1 MIQKNY
7 KFPDRVFIT
16 GTDTGVGKT
25 VISAIL
31 MAGLRGIYWKPVQSG
46 LDDVT
51 DREWVQEK
59 TGLTDT
65 HFRVEAY
72 KLSLPISPHASAKHD
87 GVRIDLEKILIPEV
101 KAPQHLIIEGAGG
114 IMVPLNEG
122 CLMRDLMK
130 KTDSQIL
137 LVART
142 SLGTINH
149 TLLSLAELERQGLRV
164 MGVVMN
170 GPKDRVS
177 KQAIEYYGKVRV
189 LAETEPI
196 ADINPVS
203 LMAMFDKYFKSFI
216 EG

>member
-1 MIQKNY
+1 MIQEY
-7 KFPDRVFIT
+7 YEFPERVFIT

-59 TGLTDT
+59 TGLPDT
-65 HFRVEAY
+65 HFRPETY
-72 KLSLPISPHASAKHD
+72 RLKLPISPHASAKRE
-87 GVRIDLEKILIPEV
+87 GVRIDLEKFQIPEV
-101 KAPQHLIIEGAGG
+101 ESPDHLIIEGAGG

-130 KTDSQIL
+130 KTDSQII
-137 LVART
+137 LVTRT

-149 TLLSLAELERQGLRV
+149 TLLSLAELERQDLRV
-164 MGVVMN
+164 MAVVMN
-170 GPKDRVS
+170 GPKDTVS

-189 LAETEPI
+189 LAEIEPLP
-196 ADINPVS
+196 DINPVS
-203 LMAMFDKYFKSFI
+203 LKTMFDKYFSVMS
-216 EG
+216 G